1 LRRIADRFVD
11 DDCTTMA
18 AALAYYTTFSLAP
31 LMLIVIG
38 IAGVVFQRESV
49 QHQIQRQIEYLVGS
63 GAAKEVAS
71 MVESASTHSSHSV
84 PSAVL
89 GLVAVLLGASG
100 AFSQLQSSLN
110 QIWRVMPDP
119 RAGGVRNF
127 IGQRIL
133 SFGMILAIAFLL
145 LVSLVV
151 TAALEAFG
159 SFISPYLPGWISSPM
174 LVALGFVVS
183 FLIVTAMFAS
193 MYKILPDAEIHWHDV
208 WLGAAVTSLLFT
220 AGKFLIGAYLGRS
233 GAADAYG
240 AAGSLVLLVLW
251 VYYSSMIFLI
261 GAEFTA
267 IWSERHSGAV
277 RPKHGAVCA
286 RPRPQFEPAPLLHH
300 G

>member
-1 LRRIADRFVD
+1 
-11 DDCTTMA
+11 MA

-31 LMLIVIG
+31 LLLIVVG
-38 IAGVVFQRESV
+38 IAGVVFHHRESV
-49 QHQIQRQIEYLVGS
+49 LHQIQRQVEYLVGS
-63 GAAKEVAS
+63 DAARQVAS
-71 MVESASTHSSHSV
+71 MVESASRHSSHSV

-89 GLVAVLLGASG
+89 GFIAVLVGATG
-100 AFSQLQSSLN
+100 AFGQLQSSLN
-110 QIWRVMPDP
+110 QIWKVMPDP
-119 RAGGVRNF
+119 RVGGFRNF

-151 TAALEAFG
+151 TAAIEAFS
-159 SFISPYLPGWISSPM
+159 SFISPYLPNWVTGPM
-174 LVALGFVVS
+174 LVALGFFVS
-183 FLIVTAMFAS
+183 FLVVTAMFAS
-193 MYKILPDAEIHWHDV
+193 MYKILPDAEIRWRDV
-208 WLGAAVTSLLFT
+208 WFGAAVTSLLFT
-220 AGKFLIGAYLGRS
+220 VGKFLIGAYLGHS

-267 IWSERHSGAV
+267 IWSERCSGAV

-286 RPRPQFEPAPLLHH
+286 RPRPQFEAAPLLHH
-300 G
+300 R